1 MASDFVG
8 RRLGQYQIV
17 QQIGRGGMAVV
28 YKAYQPALERHV
40 AIKVLPRE
48 LTFDQAFVE
57 RFQREARA
65 AARLNHPHIVT
76 VHDVGQADGAHFIVM
91 ELVDGP
97 SLTDLLR
104 QRGALSPEQAAQVV
118 SQTASALDYAHQYGF
133 IHRDIKPGNI
143 LLAADGTAKLTDFG
157 IVKPSE
163 GPRLTQTGTLLGT
176 PAYMSPEQARGT
188 AIGPGTDIY
197 SLGVVT
203 YEMLSGRVP
212 FSGPTMA
219 VLHAH
224 VYDPP
229 DLTVLPGG
237 VQPVVGKALAKDPGA
252 RYGSAG
258 AFAQALLRA
267 LAGRAAAVAPPPAPS
282 PQPSRERRGRTVP
295 VFAWVVGVVGVALV
309 LGVGIAVGILT
320 GSRGEPSLPPG
331 TRISPTPP
339 PTYTAV
345 PGTATPSP
353 PSPSSPTPGEQ
364 PSPTPFTSPTP
375 FSTPTRD
382 LTMRQRSIGWS
393 VQGRELSLAA
403 IGEPADH
410 AVMVVGSIQGDQPNT
425 RDLVVSLS
433 NHFEGNPDQ
442 VPKEVA
448 LYFLP
453 SLNPD
458 GNAANSRF
466 NANEVD
472 LNRNWDTVDWRSTA
486 AVPGYA
492 EGKPGAGGTRPFSE
506 PETAAA
512 ADFISELRRQGQ
524 NVLVVVFHSSVRRST
539 GEVYPGGDAS
549 LETAYRYASTAGYDV
564 QGQWAE
570 YTTSGEMITWC
581 AEEGVPA
588 IDIVIPGSQQPSSQV
603 PGANRT
609 LQALTVEALLDVAA
623 SLGQ

>member
-163 GPRLTQTGTLLGT
+163 GTRLTQTGTLLGT

-258 AFAQALLRA
+258 AFAQA
-267 LAGRAAAVAPPPAPS
+267 
-282 PQPSRERRGRTVP
+282 
-295 VFAWVVGVVGVALV
+295 
-309 LGVGIAVGILT
+309 
-320 GSRGEPSLPPG
+320 
-331 TRISPTPP
+331 
-339 PTYTAV
+339 
-345 PGTATPSP
+345 
-353 PSPSSPTPGEQ
+353 
-364 PSPTPFTSPTP
+364 
-375 FSTPTRD
+375 
-382 LTMRQRSIGWS
+382 
-393 VQGRELSLAA
+393 
-403 IGEPADH
+403 
-410 AVMVVGSIQGDQPNT
+410 
-425 RDLVVSLS
+425 
-433 NHFEGNPDQ
+433 
-442 VPKEVA
+442 
-448 LYFLP
+448 
-453 SLNPD
+453 
-458 GNAANSRF
+458 
-466 NANEVD
+466 
-472 LNRNWDTVDWRSTA
+472 
-486 AVPGYA
+486 
-492 EGKPGAGGTRPFSE
+492 
-506 PETAAA
+506 
-512 ADFISELRRQGQ
+512 
-524 NVLVVVFHSSVRRST
+524 
-539 GEVYPGGDAS
+539 
-549 LETAYRYASTAGYDV
+549 
-564 QGQWAE
+564 
-570 YTTSGEMITWC
+570 
-581 AEEGVPA
+581 
-588 IDIVIPGSQQPSSQV
+588 
-603 PGANRT
+603 
-609 LQALTVEALLDVAA
+609 
-623 SLGQ
+623 